1 MKKYITRT
9 IKITS
14 LVLAVFCA
22 TWLLQKFI
30 LCHPDHNKLRINGFY
45 LEEPNTLDVV
55 FMGASEMYTSFA
67 PGLAYD
73 KFGFT
78 SYSYATASVTAGAI
92 TTQFKEIMRTQD
104 PQLIVV
110 EINPFLYPDDK
121 NENNE
126 GSIRKYIDNVPYN
139 ENKREYIKSLA
150 TEDEIEYHIP
160 FIKYHNSWTEYPG
173 GIKFAGAMV
182 LQNLRGYTLLK
193 GYKTN
198 TGICPLDD
206 DYLNQK
212 LINDDTTLDL
222 YPLYEEKLRETLSY
236 CSENNIKNV
245 LFIRAPHLLETESD
259 YEAFCRTN
267 AAEKIIKEYGFDFI
281 NFERDRETMS
291 YNAHMYY
298 NRQHLN
304 VYGSK
309 SFTEY
314 FGEILSN
321 KYGVS
326 KAQLTDRQKSQWNE
340 AAEYYYKFYKC
351 CDEMTMSDEKAVEIE
366 EDLFGIREIEKH
378 Q

>member
-22 TWLLQKFI
+22 TWLLHKFI

-121 NENNE
+121 NECNE

-236 CSENNIKNV
+236 CNEHNIKNV

-326 KAQLTDRQKSQWNE
+326 KAQLTNRQKSQWNE